1 MLRQMGEGIPVYEV
15 KPEQGRGRSRV
26 LHRNLLLLCDHLPL
40 ETDLQ
45 TNPKRKRNTS
55 VAPATGTDLAEED
68 EEEEYGFFFEPSAHA
83 KRRPTCALEG
93 ERNIMHADSLENHE
107 LETQVT
113 NTELEPE
120 ETHDMDEHQDQEN
133 IETQTDESH
142 GEEQPDEVME

>member
-1 MLRQMGEGIPVYEV
+1 MGEGIPVYEV

-55 VAPATGTDLAEED
+55 VAPATGTDLEEED

-83 KRRPTCALEG
+83 NMRPSCAPEG
-93 ERNIMHADSLENHE
+93 ERNIMHADS
-107 LETQVT
+107 
-113 NTELEPE
+113 PE
-120 ETHDMDEHQDQEN
+120 HH
-133 IETQTDESH
+133 
-142 GEEQPDEVME
+142 